1 MKIHK
6 IALAIALIS
15 GSALAN
21 NNVTLNKVTLFLQGA
36 ELQGQSTVLLTKGK
50 SEIILT
56 GIANNVKPDSINVGF
71 GNNDVK
77 ILSTS
82 LNNKYAGSINN
93 DQDIQKVIDK
103 LQQLQEKHDI
113 VEIQLKVVNEQVSLL
128 QGNRLDSL
136 VKSGSADLVAM
147 KNALDFVKANLILT
161 LNEQSRI
168 QKEIDL
174 LDEQIKQCQTQI
186 DEMQEA
192 DKLHNAVV
200 VKVISNKDITLPIT
214 LSYVTSEAGWE
225 PIYDVRVAD
234 INSPL
239 QLTYKA
245 AIYQNSGLDWQNVDF
260 SLSTSNPSKGIS
272 APEINPWYIDVYS
285 EKSGL
290 FFSKSEKEEY
300 YERES
305 KSRLVEP
312 GQNTKVNT
320 LGINTHFDV
329 KLPHTIKTNSEN
341 NILTL
346 QTKEVEASYH
356 YISTPKLDS
365 SVYLLAQI
373 RDWDKLNLFSGKANI
388 FFNGDFVGETTISTQ
403 SAKETLDF
411 SLGRDKNIL
420 IARNRNVKET
430 STPLLS
436 GDDISQKYAYTIDVK
451 NNKTLPIDIEVNDQL
466 PVILNKTVILADT
479 KYDGAQYDKQTG
491 LLTWRFTLNPNE
503 TKDLN
508 LGFKLTYPNDKEEDI
523 YGL

>member
-15 GSALAN
+15 GSAWAN

-36 ELQGQSTVLLTKGK
+36 ELQGQSTVSLTKGE

-77 ILSTS
+77 VLSTS
-82 LNNKYAGSINN
+82 LNNKYAGNVNN
-93 DQDIQKVIDK
+93 SQDIQNLIDNR
-103 LQQLQEKHDI
+103 QQLQEKHDI

-136 VKSGSADLVAM
+136 VKSESADLIAM
-147 KNALDFVKANLILT
+147 KNVLDFVKANLTVT
-161 LNEQSRI
+161 LNEQSRL

-192 DKLHNAVV
+192 DKLYNAVV

-346 QTKEVEASYH
+346 QTKEVEANYH

-436 GDDISQKYAYTIDVK
+436 GDDISQKYAYIIDVK
-451 NNKTLPIDIEVNDQL
+451 NNKTLPIDIVVNDQL
-466 PVILNKTVILADT
+466 PVILNKTVILDDA

-491 LLTWRFTLNPNE
+491 LLTWRFTLNPSE

-508 LGFKLTYPNDKEEDI
+508 LSFKLTYPNDKEKDI